1 MDRLARFLTEARR
14 RRVFRTVGLY
24 IVGAW
29 VLLQVADLGLQSL
42 ELSGGLLRYFWFI
55 AFAGFPIAL
64 WFGWYYDVTADG
76 IRRTPPATDT
86 ESADLALRV
95 PDYAIIAALAIIA
108 GMITAGVLERAR
120 TEAMAFGNGI
130 AVLPLE
136 NLSGDEGQEYFAAGM
151 HDALIASLSRI
162 GALRVVSRTSAVNVD
177 PTLTISEIGDAL
189 GVAHVIE
196 GSVAREGSRVRIIV
210 QLIDVANDAHVWADS
225 FDREFTSVLSL
236 QNDMARAIANAIDV
250 QLSDAERLALDQKKT
265 VDPDIY
271 DAYLRGMHLINQQSL
286 DARKRGIEIL
296 EEVVEKDSRNAPA
309 YAGLGY
315 GYAMLGH
322 TPIPQWMSPAS
333 KLASARALELDPSLA
348 EAHLSV
354 GSLKL
359 YYEWD
364 FPGAEAAFR
373 RAIELNPSLASGYLN
388 LAYLL
393 ELFDRGEEALSL
405 GEEAAR
411 LDPLSTSTLVNVGA
425 LFWVRGEY
433 QEALDYV
440 DRTLQIDPD
449 NGFALWLKSLVY
461 RDSGNLDRALEVAQK
476 VRDNPAWGFT
486 YGLILARQGRL
497 DEARQEFEKLEGPPP
512 HAFALVLLA
521 AELGDHD
528 MAIRWMRVMRDE
540 MPHPWYPWLLGWFP
554 DLEAVYHDPRMKALA
569 AELGLEEFLP
579 ASGASNK
586 GQDG

>member
-86 ESADLALRV
+86 ESADLALRI